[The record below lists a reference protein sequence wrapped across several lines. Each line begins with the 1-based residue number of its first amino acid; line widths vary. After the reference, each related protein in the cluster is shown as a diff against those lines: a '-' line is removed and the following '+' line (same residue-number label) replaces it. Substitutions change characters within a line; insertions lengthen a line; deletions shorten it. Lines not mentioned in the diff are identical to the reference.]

1 MMMDEDRL
9 IDIEIKLARADDMLD
24 ELNKVV
30 YAQQKKI
37 ETLEAL
43 YTAILRR
50 LPEASS
56 DHGGGVLPH
65 EKPPHY

>member
-1 MMMDEDRL
+1 MDEERL

-43 YTAILRR
+43 YKAMMRR
-50 LPEASS
+50 LPEPASDQEGS
-56 DHGGGVLPH
+56 APIH